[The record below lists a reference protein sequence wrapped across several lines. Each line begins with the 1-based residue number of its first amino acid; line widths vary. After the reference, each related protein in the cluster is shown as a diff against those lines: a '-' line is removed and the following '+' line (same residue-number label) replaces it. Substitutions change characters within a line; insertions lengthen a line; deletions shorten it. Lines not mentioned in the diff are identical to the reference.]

1 MGFTLIHPRGKAS
14 TFQEENM
21 AEASVTMPAGE
32 RRLYARKSSGLVRT
46 IGVFGAMV
54 FGVHCISL
62 SSSGLI
68 PFSWVAGVWPGSS
81 IIGVLTVAMFLCLF
95 HAYTYSVIGAAMP
108 RSAADYTLASRVLS
122 APLAFAAS
130 WTLVIFSAMVAG
142 ALIAWIPKTAIPV
155 FARTIGIIFNN
166 QSMLA
171 LADWSPTP
179 TGIIVI
185 GSICTVITFITMILP
200 TRTILRILE
209 VGFFLGLF
217 AWAILYFQL
226 GTAAP
231 DAFPAAWDRFMGA
244 GSYAARIELAKANG
258 MVINPNVAIM
268 TLAGLIMGFWIF
280 YGYYIPTFFAGE
292 VKQADTTLIS
302 GSWASLLTT
311 WAIFVVAAILLQRLV
326 PLEWI
331 AAESYLSNVGYSE
344 GPTMPWITFYA
355 AILKPSFPLILIVAV
370 AWVYTL
376 INLAQTYFFYCSRII
391 FAWSF
396 DRLIPEKVCYIH
408 PRLHSP
414 IVAIAII
421 TLIAEI
427 GVIDAAL
434 GGVMGAQLN
443 FVFFAVATQ
452 LVPVTAVTFFPYL
465 KPDLFENASAFV
477 RRKLGKVPVITIVG
491 LITLAYLIWMIVA
504 SFLYPAVGGRI
515 GSGTLGTLFGF
526 FLSGILVF
534 YLARFYRLR
543 TEGIDLKWTFQ
554 SIPPI

>member
-1 MGFTLIHPRGKAS
+1 
-14 TFQEENM
+14 M
-21 AEASVTMPAGE
+21 AEMVVPAGAQGKK
-32 RRLYARKSSGLVRT
+32 LYARKSSGLVRT

-81 IIGVLTVAMFLCLF
+81 IIGVLTVAMFFCLF
-95 HAYTYSVIGAAMP
+95 HAYTYAVIGATMP
-108 RSAADYTLASRVLS
+108 RSAADYTLASRTLS

-155 FARTIGIIFNN
+155 LFRTMGIVMNN
-166 QSMLA
+166 PSYLQF
-171 LADWSPTP
+171 ADWSVTP
-179 TGIIVI
+179 IGIVVI
-185 GSICTVITFITMILP
+185 GTICAIITFVTMILP

-209 VGFFLGLF
+209 VGFFLGLL
-217 AWAILYFQL
+217 AWVILYFQL
-226 GTAAP
+226 GTAAK
-231 DAFPAAWDRFMGA
+231 DAFPAAWDKFMGD
-244 GSYAARIELAKANG
+244 GSYAARIDLAKANG

-268 TLAGLIMGFWIF
+268 SLAGLIMGFWIF

-292 VKQADTTLIS
+292 VKQAENTLIA
-302 GSWASLLTT
+302 GSWASLLST

-331 AAESYLSNVGYSE
+331 AAESYLSNAGVADAN
-344 GPTMPWITFYA
+344 PMPWITFYA
-355 AILKPSFPLILIVAV
+355 AILKPQIILLWIVAI

-408 PRLHSP
+408 PTLNSP
-414 IVAIAII
+414 IIAIAII

-427 GVIDAAL
+427 GVLDASGWL
-434 GGVMGAQLN
+434 WPGSVMGAQLN
-443 FVFFAVATQ
+443 FVFFAVCTQ
-452 LVPVTAVTFFPYL
+452 LVPVLAITIFPFT

-477 RRKLGKVPVITIVG
+477 KRKFGKVPVVTIVG
-491 LITLAYLIWMIVA
+491 AITLAYLLWMIIA
-504 SFLYPAVGGRI
+504 SFLFPAVGGRI
-515 GSGTLGTLFGF
+515 GTGTLGTLAGF
-526 FLSGILVF
+526 IISGLIVF
-534 YLARFYRLR
+534 YAARAYRMNK
-543 TEGIDLKWTFQ
+543 EGIDINWTFQ
-554 SIPPI
+554 SVPPI

>member
-1 MGFTLIHPRGKAS
+1 MEQIS
-14 TFQEENM
+14 TPPEL
-21 AEASVTMPAGE
+21 GE
-32 RRLYARKSSGLVRT
+32 KKLYARKSSGLVRT
-46 IGVFGAMV
+46 IGIFGAMV

-81 IIGVLTVAMFLCLF
+81 IIGVLTVAMFFCLF

-108 RSAADYTLASRVLS
+108 RSAADYTVASRTLS

-142 ALIAWIPKTAIPV
+142 SLIAWIPKTALPV
-155 FARTIGIIFNN
+155 LFRTMGIVFDNPAFIKFAEY
-166 QSMLA
+166 SV
-171 LADWSPTP
+171 TP
-179 TGIIVI
+179 TGIILI
-185 GSICTVITFITMILP
+185 GSVCAVITFLLMILP

-209 VGFFLGLF
+209 IGFFLGLI
-217 AWAILYFQL
+217 AWIIIYFQL
-226 GTAAP
+226 GSAKL
-231 DAFPAAWDRFMGA
+231 DAFPVAWDKFMGA
-244 GSYAARIELAKANG
+244 GSYAARIDLAKANG
-258 MVINPNVAIM
+258 MVTNPNVAMM

-292 VKQADTTLIS
+292 VKTADKTLLA
-302 GSWASLLTT
+302 GSWASLIVT
-311 WAIFVVAAILLQRLV
+311 WAIFVVGALLLQRLV

-331 AAESYLSNVGYSE
+331 AAESYLSNAGVAEAS
-344 GPTMPWITFYA
+344 PMPYITFYA
-355 AILKPSFPLILIVAV
+355 AILKPNIILLWIVAI

-408 PRLHSP
+408 PKLHSP
-414 IVAIAII
+414 IWAILII
-421 TLIAEI
+421 TIIAEI
-427 GVIDAAL
+427 GIIDAAT

-443 FVFFAVATQ
+443 FVFFAVCTQ
-452 LVPVTAVTFFPYL
+452 LIPVLAITLFPYT
-465 KPDLFENASAFV
+465 KPELFENSTAHV
-477 RRKLGKVPVITIVG
+477 KRKLGNVPVITIIG
-491 LITLAYLIWMIVA
+491 GITMLYLLWMILA

-515 GSGTLGTLFGF
+515 GTGTLITLFSF
-526 FLSGILVF
+526 IASGIIVF
-534 YLARFYRLR
+534 YVARWYRLKK
-543 TEGIDLKWTFQ
+543 EGIDINWTFK

>member
-1 MGFTLIHPRGKAS
+1 
-14 TFQEENM
+14 M
-21 AEASVTMPAGE
+21 ADVSVATGAGE

-81 IIGVLTVAMFLCLF
+81 IIGVLTVAMIFCLF
-95 HAYTYSVIGAAMP
+95 HAYTYSVIGATMP
-108 RSAADYTLASRVLS
+108 RSAADYTMASRTLS

-142 ALIAWIPKTAIPV
+142 ALIAWIPKVAVPV
-155 FARTIGIIFNN
+155 LARTIGIIFDNP
-166 QSMLA
+166 SMLA
-171 LADWSPTP
+171 LADWSPSK

-185 GSICTVITFITMILP
+185 GTVCAVITFVTMILP

-209 VGFFLGLF
+209 VGFFLGLL
-217 AWAILYFQL
+217 AWVILYFQL
-226 GTAAP
+226 GTASA
-231 DAFPAAWDRFMGA
+231 DSFPAAWDRFMGA
-244 GSYAARIELAKANG
+244 GSYAGRIELARANG
-258 MVINPNVAIM
+258 MVTNPNVAIM

-292 VKQADTTLIS
+292 VKQADNTLIM
-302 GSWASLLTT
+302 GSWASLLST

-331 AAESYLSNVGYSE
+331 AAESYLSNIGYSE
-344 GPTMPWITFYA
+344 GPVMPWITFYA
-355 AILKPSFPLILIVAV
+355 AILRPSFLLILIVAF
-370 AWVYTL
+370 AWIFTL

-408 PRLHSP
+408 PTLHSP
-414 IVAIAII
+414 IVAITII
-421 TLIAEI
+421 TVIAEI

-443 FVFFAVATQ
+443 FVFFAVCTQ
-452 LVPVTAVTFFPYL
+452 LVPVLAITLFPYL
-465 KPDLFENASAFV
+465 KPDLFENSSAFV
-477 RRKLGKVPVITIVG
+477 RRKIGNVPVITVVG
-491 LITLAYLIWMIVA
+491 AITMAYLLWMIIA
-504 SFLYPAVGGRI
+504 SFMFPAVGGRI
-515 GSGTLGTLFGF
+515 GSGTLGTLAAFVI
-526 FLSGILVF
+526 SGLIVF
-534 YLARFYRLR
+534 YAARAYRMSK
-543 TEGIDLKWTFQ
+543 EGIDIKWTFQ